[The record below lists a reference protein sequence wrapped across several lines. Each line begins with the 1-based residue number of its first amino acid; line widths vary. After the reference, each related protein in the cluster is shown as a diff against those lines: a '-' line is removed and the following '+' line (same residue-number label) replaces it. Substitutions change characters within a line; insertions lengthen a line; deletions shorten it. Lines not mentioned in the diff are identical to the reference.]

1 MYQEPFCPSFQAR
14 ARARWTILGNTFWA
28 IEPDQKLS
36 PAARPGKLSQG
47 ASIPSSRRRCPRR
60 TWGCGLTSRAS
71 PRPMT
76 SSARTCASTSSR
88 GRGSRSTTSSPRR
101 PWRTCQTRFWRKE
114 VNNQTFECN
123 GAAHFIDS
131 TQLLVALPK
140 SNSAK
145 RRIAAIFKILLSA
158 KQPRIQTNCS

>member
-1 MYQEPFCPSFQAR
+1 MYQEPFCPSFQAT
-14 ARARWTILGNTFWA
+14 ACAGWTLILGNTFWA
-28 IEPDQKLS
+28 IEPGQTFS

-88 GRGSRSTTSSPRR
+88 GRGSRSTTSCPRH

-123 GAAHFIDS
+123 GAVRSINSNTIIDRS
-131 TQLLVALPK
+131 AIK

-158 KQPRIQTNCS
+158 KQPRI